1 MTLAKLPTPLLDNNN
16 DLKRISE
23 ARHHDPFSIL
33 GSVCDM
39 QGKHRQNYYV
49 YRPSAEKLFLSHKG
63 KLTALTRVKNSDFFY
78 SADNSTNW
86 PAHPHLHEIN
96 KKGESHEFIDPYS
109 FEALLNED
117 DLTRYNQDSHWQSY
131 LFLGA
136 HHHSH
141 HDIDGILFAVWAP
154 NAERVSVIGDF
165 NDWDG
170 RVHPMRCRGAS
181 GIWELFIPQLAD
193 STLYKYEIRNQ
204 KTGEILV
211 KADPYARFYEFR
223 PSTASRLQPESKYAW
238 QDTLW
243 MKQRA
248 QRQWLHEPMSI
259 YEVHLGS
266 WRRDANG
273 NYLSYREIARQLADY
288 VNANNFTHIELLPI
302 TEYPFDGSWG
312 YQATGY
318 FAPTSRFGSPEDFK
332 YFIDY
337 FHRHNIGVILD
348 WVPAHFPRDEHALAR
363 FDGTAL
369 YEHADPRLG
378 EHKDWDT
385 LIFNFGRTEVANFLL
400 SSAYFW
406 LNEYHIDGLR
416 VDAVASMLY
425 LDYSR
430 KPDEWLPNRYNSNEN
445 LEAIEFLRSLNCI
458 LHEHCPGALV
468 IAEESTSWPQV
479 SRPVFLGGLGFSMK
493 WNMGWM
499 NDILDYFQQDPVH
512 RKYYHNDLTFGL
524 LYAFTENF
532 VLPFSHDEVVHGKR
546 SILEKMPGDTWQKF
560 ANVRLLYTFMFA
572 YPGKK
577 LLFMGNEFAQG
588 REWCHDRQLDWDL
601 LQHPFQQGVQHLV
614 RDLGTIYKTD
624 PALHQY
630 DFSSTGFR
638 WVDCHDSAQSVICFT
653 RHSDNEFILVVLN
666 FTPIPRHNYRIGVPQ
681 AGVYQEILNSDSEY
695 YAGSNVFNGTHI
707 ASEARAMM
715 GHEQS
720 IVLTL
725 PPLAGLL
732 LKLKAD

>member
-1 MTLAKLPTPLLDNNN
+1 MTLAKFPTPSLDTNN
-16 DLKRISE
+16 DLKRISQ
-23 ARHHDPFSIL
+23 ASHHDPFSVL
-33 GSVCDM
+33 GSVCDK
-39 QGKHRQNYYV
+39 QGKHRQYYYV
-49 YRPSAEKLFLSHKG
+49 YRPNAEKLFLAHKG

-78 SADNSTNW
+78 STDDATNW
-86 PAHPHLHEIN
+86 PAHPRLHEVN
-96 KKGESHEFIDPYS
+96 KKGKSHEFIDPYS
-109 FEALLNED
+109 FEPLLKEG
-117 DLTRYNQDSHWQSY
+117 DLTRYNQGSHWQSY

-170 RVHPMRCRGAS
+170 RIHPMRCRGDS
-181 GIWELFIPQLAD
+181 GIWELFIPNLQEN
-193 STLYKYEIRNQ
+193 TLYKYEIRNQ
-204 KTGEILV
+204 KTGEVLV

-223 PSTASRLQPESKYAW
+223 PSTASRLQVESKFDW
-238 QDTLW
+238 QDSRW

-248 QRQWLHEPMSI
+248 RRQWLHEPMSI

-273 NYLSYREIARQLADY
+273 DYLSYREIAQQLAEY

-363 FDGTAL
+363 FDGTSL

-385 LIFNFGRTEVANFLL
+385 LIFNFGRREVVNFLL

-406 LNEYHIDGLR
+406 LDEYHIDGLR

-430 KPDEWLPNRYNSNEN
+430 EPGEWLPNRYNSNEN

-499 NDILDYFQQDPVH
+499 NDILGYFQQDPIH

-546 SILEKMPGDTWQKF
+546 SILEKMPGDSWQKF

-601 LQHPFQQGVQHLV
+601 LQYPLQQGVQHLV
-614 RDLGTIYKTD
+614 RDLGAIYKSD

-630 DFSSTGFR
+630 DFNSAGFR

-653 RHSDNEFILVVLN
+653 RHSDHGFILVVLN
-666 FTPIPRHNYRIGVPQ
+666 FTPIPRHNYRIGVPEG
-681 AGVYQEILNSDSEY
+681 GVYQEILNSDSEY
-695 YAGSNVFNGTHI
+695 YCGSNVFNGTHI
-707 ASEARAMM
+707 ASEPQTMM

>member
-1 MTLAKLPTPLLDNNN
+1 
-16 DLKRISE
+16 
-23 ARHHDPFSIL
+23 
-33 GSVCDM
+33 
-39 QGKHRQNYYV
+39 
-49 YRPSAEKLFLSHKG
+49 
-63 KLTALTRVKNSDFFY
+63 
-78 SADNSTNW
+78 
-86 PAHPHLHEIN
+86 
-96 KKGESHEFIDPYS
+96 
-109 FEALLNED
+109 
-117 DLTRYNQDSHWQSY
+117 
-131 LFLGA
+131 
-136 HHHSH
+136 
-141 HDIDGILFAVWAP
+141 VWAP

>member
-78 SADNSTNW
+78 SADDSTNW

-109 FEALLNED
+109 FEALLNEG